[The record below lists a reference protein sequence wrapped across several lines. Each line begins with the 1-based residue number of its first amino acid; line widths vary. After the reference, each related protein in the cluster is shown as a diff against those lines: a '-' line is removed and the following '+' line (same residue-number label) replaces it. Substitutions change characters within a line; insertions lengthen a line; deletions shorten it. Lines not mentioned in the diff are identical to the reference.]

1 MGYEK
6 ENGEKSC
13 KHRDKRQSLVN
24 QKEEIRLLE
33 KGKISKG
40 QFMIL
45 NFLFMIGS
53 STLIATPMVIN
64 QAKQDGWI
72 SGFMALGFGL
82 ILVRI
87 YGSLAKHHPN
97 ETLIEICQSI
107 LGKWLGKFVAF
118 LYFLFFLILTSGLV
132 RIIGDLITTKI
143 MTETP
148 MIAIEIAFIIIVIY
162 GVYLGLET
170 FARTAEMVLPWVL
183 MFFILVML
191 SLIPE
196 IEMKN
201 ILPILDGG
209 FNPSIRGTYRLMGIP
224 YLDIVI
230 FLMISPY
237 VVNSVKIGKEL
248 FISTF
253 VGGTLLTCVIT
264 LAIVVLGTELSSKL
278 NYPLFDLAQRIDI
291 GNFIQRIEVLSGG
304 IVFIAMFIKIVISY
318 YSMILSL
325 AQILELKKFN
335 ILSIPLGILVLTFS
349 LFLFPNIIYFQMF
362 TNDVWTP
369 FSFIYGFFFPLLLLI
384 VDIMKRKIGSLN
396 RRPKRLI

>member
-1 MGYEK
+1 M
-6 ENGEKSC
+6 
-13 KHRDKRQSLVN
+13 
-24 QKEEIRLLE
+24 LE

-45 NFLFMIGS
+45 IFLFMIGS

-396 RRPKRLI
+396 RRPKRLL